1 MSISMQDYF
10 LKDKEPMPKWL
21 ADFQPGQELNYQ
33 EMLTSRVLYYP
44 GSHFDGQPIETF
56 NRSHHLHVYLYV
68 DYGCNRSDTHN
79 AIFKEGFLGYDRIEL
94 REISLWQMVSDPKL
108 TISLTSEQRK
118 ERDHRSTPANSGY
131 GYFCIF
137 ERKKEFGDEHGAQR
151 FALFFLGYDG
161 ITTYD
166 YLFGSKTYNTPY
178 AVLIQD
184 FGYGGNYDKFGNNGL
199 LHKAA
204 RMTNSYPKLLLCA
217 QDTEIWNG
225 YTKLDNVECVKG
237 GVKHMAR
244 FLWTQKL

>member
-1 MSISMQDYF
+1 MHDY
-10 LKDKEPMPKWL
+10 LIKDKEPMPKWL

-33 EMLTSRVLYYP
+33 EMLSSRVLYYP
-44 GSHFDGQPIETF
+44 GSRFDGQPIETF

-68 DYGCNRSDTHN
+68 DYGCNQSDTHN
-79 AIFKEGFLGYDRIEL
+79 VIFKEGFFGYERIEL
-94 REISLWQMVSDPKL
+94 RTISYWEMISKAEL
-108 TISLTSEQRK
+108 TIELTFEQRK
-118 ERDHRSTPANSGY
+118 ERDYWSSPAANNAY
-131 GYFCIF
+131 AYFCIF
-137 ERKKEFGDEHGAQR
+137 ERKKGFDDEHGAQR
-151 FALFFLGYDG
+151 FALFFLGHDG

-166 YLFGSKTYNTPY
+166 YLFGSKKYKTPY

-184 FGYGGNYDKFGNNGL
+184 FGFGGNYDKFGNNGL

-225 YTKLDNVECVKG
+225 YTKLENVECVKG

-244 FLWTQKL
+244 FLWTQNL